1 MIDNLSFSNIDWLL
15 PVCISAI
22 LIWVIFIWKE
32 WYVSKKKRFFLKTFL
47 AFLAIGSLALIALKP
62 VKIVDA
68 EKNKVIIFTPGYKEA
83 QLDSLQNETKKLEVI
98 NYEPGKPL
106 FTEDDRI
113 TSAFILGHG
122 IASFDLWQFD
132 GISSRFLSAA
142 GPDGVTKLH
151 YKGINSIGDSFV
163 LQGNYK
169 NSKNGNRLILE
180 GPAGRSLD
188 SISFDNPGVHSF
200 NLKSALKAKGNF
212 LYSLV
217 EKDSTGNLLTSNPV
231 PVKVKDRQ
239 VLKILILNAYPTFE
253 TKYLKNFLAESGHE
267 VVVRSQLTRGR
278 FKFEYF
284 NTERVTV
291 NSISEEILENF
302 DLLIIDAI
310 ELRNMAGR
318 ARDNLKIAVKEQGLG
333 IFIQPDLNF
342 FNSPGKFSELN
353 FASTQNSEFRMEEW
367 PKVPIETYAFAIN
380 DEFMLQ
386 AIHESDGHIISGY
399 RKVQNGRIG
408 TSVFQDTYKLILEG
422 NTEAYQ
428 ALWSQIIT
436 DLSKTEEPDMD
447 WSSNSFMAYANEPF
461 SFKIRTS
468 IQDPEIMDDQENE
481 IPIKA
486 DIDIPTLWTGT
497 NFPRE
502 EGWRYLFTSRDRISK
517 FYYYTGNT
525 KDWTS
530 LRAQKTMQENKRYFN
545 SELKD
550 NQLQKIQ
557 EPINLIWFYIVFLLS
572 IGFLWLEPKISS

>member
-1 MIDNLSFSNIDWLL
+1 MIDSLGFSNIDWLF
-15 PVCISAI
+15 PVCFSAI
-22 LIWVIFIWKE
+22 LIWGVFIWKE
-32 WYVSKKKRFFLKTFL
+32 WYVFKKKRFFLKTFL
-47 AFLAIGSLALIALKP
+47 AFIAIGSLALIALKP
-62 VKIVDA
+62 VKIVDV
-68 EKNKVIIFTPGYKEA
+68 EKNKVIILTPGYKEA

-98 NYEPGKPL
+98 NHEPGKPL

-132 GISSRFLSAA
+132 GISSKFLSAA
-142 GPDGVTKLH
+142 GPDGVIKLH
-151 YKGINSIGDSFV
+151 YEQENSVGDS
-163 LQGNYK
+163 LTLKGKYK
-169 NSKNGNRLILE
+169 NPKNGNRLILE

-217 EKDSTGNLLTSNPV
+217 EKDSSGGILTSNPV
-231 PVKVKDRQ
+231 PVKIKDRK
-239 VLKILILNAYPTFE
+239 LLRILILNAYPTFE

-284 NTERVTV
+284 NTERVPI
-291 NSISEEILENF
+291 NSLSEEILENF

-318 ARDNLKIAVKEQGLG
+318 TSNNLKKAVNEQGLG
-333 IFIQPDLNF
+333 IFIQPDLSF
-342 FNSPGKFSELN
+342 FNSAEQFSELN
-353 FASTQNSEFRMEEW
+353 FTNTQNFEFRMEKW
-367 PKVPIETYAFAIN
+367 PKIPIETYAFAIN

-386 AIHESDGHIISGY
+386 AIHESDGRILSGY

-408 TSVFQDTYKLILEG
+408 TSVFQDTYKLILDG

-428 ALWSQIIT
+428 VLWSQLIAG
-436 DLSKTEEPDMD
+436 LSKTEEPDMNWNSD
-447 WSSNSFMAYANEPF
+447 SFMAYANEPF
-461 SFKIRTS
+461 SFKLRTS

-481 IPIKA
+481 IPIMA

-497 NFPRE
+497 AFPRE
-502 EGWRYLFTSRDRISK
+502 EGWRYLSASRDSISR

-525 KDWTS
+525 KDWSS
-530 LRAQKTMQENKRYFN
+530 LRAQETMQDNLRYFN
-545 SELKD
+545 SELKE
-550 NQLQKIQ
+550 NQLKKVQ
-557 EPINLIWFYIVFLLS
+557 EPINLIWFYIIFLLS

>member
-1 MIDNLSFSNIDWLL
+1 MINNLSFLNINWLL
-15 PVCISAI
+15 PVVLTAI
-22 LIWVIFIWKE
+22 VIWILFIWKE

-62 VKIVDA
+62 VKIADA
-68 EKNKVIIFTPGYKEA
+68 EKNKAIILTPGYKEA

-132 GISSRFLSAA
+132 GISSKFLPAKS
-142 GPDGVTKLH
+142 PDGVIKLH
-151 YKGINSIGDSFV
+151 YKEKNSIGDSFV

-169 NSKNGNRLILE
+169 NPKNGNRLILE

-188 SISFDNPGVHSF
+188 SISFEDPGVYAF
-200 NLKSALKAKGNF
+200 NLKSTLKAKGNF

-231 PVKVKDRQ
+231 PVRVKDRKH
-239 VLKILILNAYPTFE
+239 LKILILNSYPTFE

-278 FKFEYF
+278 FKFECF
-284 NTERVTV
+284 NTERIPV
-291 NSISEEILENF
+291 NSISEEILKNF

-318 ARDNLKIAVKEQGLG
+318 TRNNLKKSVKEQGLG
-333 IFIQPDLNF
+333 MFIQPDLNF
-342 FNSPGKFSELN
+342 FNSAEQFSELN
-353 FASTQNSEFRMEEW
+353 FTNTQNSEFRMEEW
-367 PKVPIETYAFAIN
+367 PKVPIETYAFAID

-386 AIHESDGHIISGY
+386 AIHESDGHILSGY

-408 TSVFQDTYKLILEG
+408 TSVFQDTYNLILDG

-428 ALWSQIIT
+428 TLWSQLIT
-436 DLSKTEEPDMD
+436 GLSKTEEPDLD
-447 WSSNSFMAYANEPF
+447 WSSDSFMAYTNEPY

-468 IQDPEIMDDQENE
+468 IQDPEIIDDQENE

-497 NFPRE
+497 AFPRE
-502 EGWRYLFTSRDRISK
+502 EGWSYLSASGDSISR

-525 KDWTS
+525 KDWSS
-530 LRAQKTMQENKRYFN
+530 LRAQQTMQENMRYFN
-545 SELKD
+545 SELKN
-550 NQLQKIQ
+550 NQLQKVQ
-557 EPINLIWFYIVFLLS
+557 DPINLIWVYVVFLLS

>member
-32 WYVSKKKRFFLKTFL
+32 WYVSRKKRFFLKTFL
-47 AFLAIGSLALIALKP
+47 AFLAIVSLALIALKP

-68 EKNKVIIFTPGYKEA
+68 EKNKAIILTPGYKEA
-83 QLDSLQNETKKLEVI
+83 QLDSLQKETKKLEVI
-98 NYEPGKPL
+98 TYEPGEPVFKE
-106 FTEDDRI
+106 EDNI

-132 GISSRFLSAA
+132 GISSKFLPAA
-142 GPDGVTKLH
+142 GPDGVIKLH
-151 YKGINSIGDSFV
+151 YELENSVGDS
-163 LQGNYK
+163 LTLKGKYK
-169 NSKNGNRLILE
+169 NPKNGNRLILE

-217 EKDSTGNLLTSNPV
+217 EKDSSGGILTSNPV
-231 PVKVKDRQ
+231 PVKIKDRK
-239 VLKILILNAYPTFE
+239 LLRILILNAYPTFE

-267 VVVRSQLTRGR
+267 VMVRSQLTRGR

-284 NTERVTV
+284 NTERIPV

-302 DLLIIDAI
+302 ELLIIDAI

-318 ARDNLKIAVKEQGLG
+318 TRDNLKIAVKEQGLG
-333 IFIQPDLNF
+333 IYIQPDLSF
-342 FNSPGKFSELN
+342 FNSAEQFSELN
-353 FASTQNSEFRMEEW
+353 FTNTQNSEFRMEEW
-367 PKVPIETYAFAIN
+367 PKIPIETYAFAIN

-386 AIHESDGHIISGY
+386 AIHESDGHILSGY

-408 TSVFQDTYKLILEG
+408 TSVFQDTYNLILDG

-428 ALWSQIIT
+428 RLWSQLIKG
-436 DLSKTEEPDMD
+436 LSKTEEPDLD
-447 WSSNSFMAYANEPF
+447 WSSDSFMAYANEPY

-468 IQDPEIMDDQENE
+468 IQDPEIMDDQQNE

-486 DIDIPTLWTGT
+486 DIDMPTLWTGT
-497 NFPRE
+497 TFPRE
-502 EGWRYLFTSRDRISK
+502 EGWRYLSVSRDSISR
-517 FYYYTGNT
+517 FNYYTGNT
-525 KDWTS
+525 KDWSS
-530 LRAQKTMQENKRYFN
+530 LRAQETKQDNLRYFN
-545 SELKD
+545 SELKEH
-550 NQLQKIQ
+550 QLQKVQ
-557 EPINLIWFYIVFLLS
+557 EPINLIWFYIIFLLS
-572 IGFLWLEPKISS
+572 IGFLWFEPKISS

>member
-1 MIDNLSFSNIDWLL
+1 MIDNLSFSNIDWLF

-32 WYVSKKKRFFLKTFL
+32 WYVSRKKRFFLKTFL

-68 EKNKVIIFTPGYKEA
+68 EKNKVIILTPGYKEA
-83 QLDSLQNETKKLEVI
+83 QLDSLQNETKKLEVV

-122 IASFDLWQFD
+122 IASFDLWQFG
-132 GISSRFLSAA
+132 GITSKFLPAA
-142 GPDGVTKLH
+142 GPDGVIKLH
-151 YKGINSIGDSFV
+151 YEQENSVVDSLT
-163 LQGNYK
+163 LQGKYK
-169 NSKNGNRLILE
+169 NPKNGNRLILE

-188 SISFDNPGVHSF
+188 SISFDNPGVHAFS
-200 NLKSALKAKGNF
+200 LKSALKAKGNF

-231 PVKVKDRQ
+231 PVRVKDWQ

-278 FKFEYF
+278 FKYEYF

-291 NSISEEILENF
+291 NSVSEQILENF
-302 DLLIIDAI
+302 ELLIIDAI

-318 ARDNLKIAVKEQGLG
+318 TRDNLKKAVKEQGLG

-342 FNSPGKFSELN
+342 FNSAEQFSELN
-353 FASTQNSEFRMEEW
+353 LTSTKNSEFRMEEW
-367 PKVPIETYAFAIN
+367 PKIPIETFAFAID

-386 AIHESDGHIISGY
+386 AIHESDGHIFSGY

-408 TSVFQDTYKLILEG
+408 TSVFQNTYNLILDG
-422 NTEAYQ
+422 NAEAYQ
-428 ALWSQIIT
+428 TLWSQLIT
-436 DLSKTEEPDMD
+436 GLSKTEEPDMD
-447 WSSNSFMAYANEPF
+447 WSSDSFMSYENEPF

-468 IQDPEIMDDQENE
+468 IQNPEIMDDQENE

-497 NFPRE
+497 AFPRE
-502 EGWRYLFTSRDRISK
+502 EGWSYLSASGDSISR

-525 KDWTS
+525 KNWSS
-530 LRAQKTMQENKRYFN
+530 LIAQETMQENKRYFN
-545 SELKD
+545 SELKE
-550 NQLQKIQ
+550 NQHRKVQ
-557 EPINLIWFYIVFLLS
+557 EPINLIWFYIIFLLS
-572 IGFLWLEPKISS
+572 IGFLWFEPKISS

>member
-1 MIDNLSFSNIDWLL
+1 MIDNLGFSNIAWLL
-15 PVCISAI
+15 PVCFSAI
-22 LIWVIFIWKE
+22 LIWVIFVWKE

-68 EKNKVIIFTPGYKEA
+68 EKNKVIILTPGFKEV

-98 NYEPGKPL
+98 NYEPGKPV

-122 IASFDLWQFD
+122 IATFDLWQLD
-132 GISSRFLSAA
+132 GISSKFLSATS
-142 GPDGVTKLH
+142 PDGVIKLH
-151 YKGINSIGDSFV
+151 YEQENSVGDS
-163 LQGNYK
+163 LTLKGKYK
-169 NSKNGNRLILE
+169 NPKNGNRLILE

-200 NLKSALKAKGNF
+200 NLKSTLKAKGNF

-231 PVKVKDRQ
+231 PVRVKDQQ

-318 ARDNLKIAVKEQGLG
+318 TRDNLKKAVKEQGLG
-333 IFIQPDLNF
+333 IFIQPDLSF
-342 FNSPGKFSELN
+342 FNSAEQFSELN

-367 PKVPIETYAFAIN
+367 PKIPIETYAFAID

-386 AIHESDGHIISGY
+386 AIHESDGHILSGY

-428 ALWSQIIT
+428 FLWSQLVT
-436 DLSKTEEPDMD
+436 GTAQTEKPDLD
-447 WSSNSFMAYANEPF
+447 WSRDSFMAYINEPF

-468 IQDPEIMDDQENE
+468 IENPEIMDDQENE

-497 NFPRE
+497 IFPRE
-502 EGWRYLFTSRDRISK
+502 EGWSYLSASGDSISR
-517 FYYYTGNT
+517 FNHYTGNT
-525 KDWTS
+525 KDWFS
-530 LRAQKTMQENKRYFN
+530 LRAQETMQENKRYFN
-545 SELKD
+545 SELKE
-550 NQLQKIQ
+550 NQLQKVQ
-557 EPINLIWFYIVFLLS
+557 EPINQIWFYIIFLLS